1 MNERLPNMTMR
12 KYSTIVFDLGNVLI
26 PFNHQLWIDNYNK
39 IEIGL
44 GDNYA
49 LKYKENY
56 HVHRNYESGKISD
69 EEFISQNLNWLNNL
83 VDEEKFKE
91 VFSNIFI
98 VNEDVAALLPIL
110 KKKYKLILLSNTNN
124 LHKIHGWEKY
134 QFLSNFEKLILSH
147 EVGAVKPEEKI
158 YRAVEQYS
166 GETPESHIFI
176 DDILEYVNAAKNLG
190 WDGIQFT
197 GYEDLLKNLKIRK
210 IL

>member
-1 MNERLPNMTMR
+1 MNVR

-39 IEIGL
+39 VEAGL

-49 LKYKENY
+49 IRYKENY
-56 HVHRNYESGKISD
+56 HVHRNYECGKISD
-69 EEFISQNLNWLNNL
+69 EEFISHNIKWLNNL
-83 VDEEKFKE
+83 VDEEKFKK

-98 VNEDVAALLPIL
+98 VNEDVVSLLPIL
-110 KKKYKLILLSNTNN
+110 KKKYKLVLLSNTNN

-134 QFLSNFEKLILSH
+134 QFLNYFERLVLSH
-147 EVGAVKPEEKI
+147 EVGSVKPETEI
-158 YRAVEQYS
+158 YKAVEKYT
-166 GETPESHIFI
+166 GEKPESHIFI
-176 DDILEYVNAAKNLG
+176 DDILEYINAAKILG

-197 GYEDLLKNLKIRK
+197 GYDNLVENLKLRE

>member
-69 EEFISQNLNWLNNL
+69 EEFITQNLKWLNNL

-91 VFSNIFI
+91 VYSNIFI